1 MAPVSAF
8 KRISLMSAAA
18 VAGGLLVL
26 AGSSVAVPQAP
37 SVEDAVTAQASAAV
51 VPDPLAEHAV
61 LVQAAREATTA
72 QAVIAEQ
79 QAQAARAA
87 ADAARKA
94 EADRQAAEA
103 AAAQA
108 AAAQAAAAAA
118 AQAAAAAA
126 AAAQAAPAQPA
137 ADAAPAATPVSHA
150 APAQPAA
157 PAGPPTAYI
166 PVAGSGGQAAVNA
179 CQGPIR
185 FTPVTVSVSIVEHDF
200 CGGWSRMS
208 WIQPGTVVTVQ
219 GYGTFTAFQRMV
231 VSQGASEY
239 VVGNF
244 AGGYPPI
251 FLQTCIPGTDQM
263 LLIGLH

>member
-1 MAPVSAF
+1 MAPASAF
-8 KRISLMSAAA
+8 KRISVMSAAA

-37 SVEDAVTAQASAAV
+37 SMEDAAAAQASAAV

-61 LVQAAREATTA
+61 LVQVAREAAKA

-79 QAQAARAA
+79 QAQAAQAA

-94 EADRQAAEA
+94 EADRQAAAQAAAEQA

-118 AQAAAAAA
+118 AQAA
-126 AAAQAAPAQPA
+126 QAQPA
-137 ADAAPAATPVSHA
+137 ADAAPAAAPVSHA

-166 PVAGSGGQAAVNA
+166 PVAGSGGQASVNA

-185 FTPVTVSVSIVEHDF
+185 FTPVSVSVSIVEHDF

>member
-8 KRISLMSAAA
+8 KRISVMSAAA

-37 SVEDAVTAQASAAV
+37 SVEDAVTAQASAVV

-79 QAQAARAA
+79 RAQAAQAA

-118 AQAAAAAA
+118 AQAA
-126 AAAQAAPAQPA
+126 PAQPA
-137 ADAAPAATPVSHA
+137 ADEAPAAAPVSHA